1 MVSPSSP
8 PALFLSPTGVR
19 RYIGNKL
26 SLTSSSLSSPRKGSF
41 HPPRD
46 GLNRRGISKIVSTCI
61 RKSFSRTQPSMQ
73 RLIHPLLLNRQSV
86 SLAPSSHASSFLPLL
101 RRLSFLTLLS
111 PSLTNL
117 LCLLLYLYPFLSLAS
132 SNPYTLFLPLLNLY
146 IYIYSHPSFA
156 SLEARTS
163 FRIIFILSSAILV
176 NAIPSL
182 LFPSFPFFLPSPFI
196 LAEYSSRGK

>member
-86 SLAPSSHASSFLPLL
+86 SLPPSSHASSFLPLL

-117 LCLLLYLYPFLSLAS
+117 LCLLLYLYPFLSLS
-132 SNPYTLFLPLLNLY
+132 SGNPYTRFLPLLTLY
-146 IYIYSHPSFA
+146 IYIIPRSPPWRRARHSALFSFYRQQ
-156 SLEARTS
+156 S
-163 FRIIFILSSAILV
+163 
-176 NAIPSL
+176 
-182 LFPSFPFFLPSPFI
+182 
-196 LAEYSSRGK
+196 

>member
-19 RYIGNKL
+19 RYTGNKL
-26 SLTSSSLSSPRKGSF
+26 SLTSSSLSSPRKGEF

-46 GLNRRGISKIVSTCI
+46 GLNRGGISKIVSTCI
-61 RKSFSRTQPSMQ
+61 RKSFSRTQPSM
-73 RLIHPLLLNRQSV
+73 RLIHPLLNRQSV
-86 SLAPSSHASSFLPLL
+86 SFLPRLL
-101 RRLSFLTLLS
+101 LPSVRHPPAAPLLS
-111 PSLTNL
+111 HPALSLTHEPTL
-117 LCLLLYLYPFLSLAS
+117 PPTLSLS
-132 SNPYTLFLPLLNLY
+132 LSLSLFGQPLHAVPTFAHP
-146 IYIYSHPSFA
+146 IYIYHPSFA

>member
-19 RYIGNKL
+19 RYTGNKL

-73 RLIHPLLLNRQSV
+73 RLIHPLLNRQSV
-86 SLAPSSHASSFLPLL
+86 SFLPRLL
-101 RRLSFLTLLS
+101 LPSAPAAPLLS
-111 PSLTNL
+111 HPALSLTHEPTL
-117 LCLLLYLYPFLSLAS
+117 PPTLSLS
-132 SNPYTLFLPLLNLY
+132 LSLSRFEQPLHAVPTFAQPIY
-146 IYIYSHPSFA
+146 IYI
-156 SLEARTS
+156 
-163 FRIIFILSSAILV
+163 
-176 NAIPSL
+176 
-182 LFPSFPFFLPSPFI
+182 
-196 LAEYSSRGK
+196 

>member
-86 SLAPSSHASSFLPLL
+86 SLPPSSHASSFLPLL

-117 LCLLLYLYPFLSLAS
+117 LCLLLYLSLAS
-132 SNPYTLFLPLLNLY
+132 SNPYTLFLPLLTLY
-146 IYIYSHPSFA
+146 IYIYIVIPRSPPWRRARHSALFSFYRQQ
-156 SLEARTS
+156 S
-163 FRIIFILSSAILV
+163 
-176 NAIPSL
+176 
-182 LFPSFPFFLPSPFI
+182 
-196 LAEYSSRGK
+196 